1 VKFFNTFDFI
11 ENFFPDSPFAFLIFL
26 LSFFLITTFFVL
38 IIFKLT
44 KKEKKEIDNKKREI
58 NIDDLIDI
66 VKNTKSNIKDLVFAL
81 EYFNEKFRVREF
93 PDKSF
98 KFFNLLLKHK
108 NRNKILFDIFHN
120 KTVELNQDFK
130 DQLNQI
136 EKEAL
141 NET

>member
-120 KTVELNQDFK
+120 KTVKLNSDFQE
-130 DQLNQI
+130 QLNKI
-136 EKEAL
+136 EKESL